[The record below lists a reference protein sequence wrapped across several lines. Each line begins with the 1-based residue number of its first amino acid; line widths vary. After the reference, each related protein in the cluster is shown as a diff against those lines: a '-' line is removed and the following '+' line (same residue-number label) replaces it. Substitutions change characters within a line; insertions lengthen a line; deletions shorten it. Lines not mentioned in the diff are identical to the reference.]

1 MKAVLTTTDPVLLG
15 FAEVVLADA
24 RIVALVADRF
34 TSAIEGALSI
44 FPCRL
49 LVSDDEWARAR
60 LVLAAAGLGAEL
72 VPLRSDEMR
81 PALDG
86 GPRLNGEPA

>member
-1 MKAVLTTTDPVLLG
+1 MQVVLTTTDPVLLG

-24 RIVALVADRF
+24 GIFALVADRF
-34 TSAIEGALSI
+34 TSAIEGSMGI

-49 LVSDDEWARAR
+49 LVPDDDWARAR

-72 VPLRSDEMR
+72 VPLSSEEILPTPHGDR
-81 PALDG
+81 AIDG
-86 GPRLNGEPA
+86 ETA